1 MSTEFDTGPSLEEVL
16 REETMA
22 ALGIA
27 DLGPLLLAAPPVDPA
42 AGLEEAAEWV
52 ASRSPAEVAPRD
64 QVGRPASPAA

>member
-1 MSTEFDTGPSLEEVL
+1 
-16 REETMA
+16 MA
-22 ALGIA
+22 ALGIS

-52 ASRSPAEVAPRD
+52 ASRSPAEVAPRE